1 MNKSDDYL
9 WDRSGDADPEVA
21 RLEALMSPLAHDAP
35 LRVRRRRAPWIAAS
49 VAVAAAASV
58 VVWWKWPGAR
68 PSACTGT
75 TGFKFTS
82 RGGPVECGGAA
93 VASGEL
99 PIGGELDTGAHE
111 ADLSIADIGKARL
124 GAKTKVRLDGTSATG
139 HHLTLEQ
146 GQMHARVA
154 APPRLFQVSTKSTE
168 VTDLGCEYTI
178 QIDAAGA
185 GQIRV
190 QTGRVELQ
198 TKSGAI
204 VVAPRKTSTA
214 ILPGRQPGLP
224 VGDAASPALLGAV
237 EDFQRGRPGAIERIL
252 AAATADD
259 AITVINLAAVLG
271 DDRDHK
277 HAVLQRLAEL
287 SPPPTDITAD
297 RAATDDKVLG
307 SWRSDVIS
315 GHRD

>member
-9 WDRSGDADPEVA
+9 WDRSGDADPDVA

-35 LRVRRRRAPWIAAS
+35 LRVRRRRAPWIVAS
-49 VAVAAAASV
+49 VAVAAAAGV
-58 VVWWKWPGAR
+58 VAWWQWPGAG
-68 PSACTGT
+68 PSPCTAT

-93 VASGEL
+93 ALSGEL
-99 PIGGELDTGAHE
+99 PIGGVLDTGAHE
-111 ADLSIADIGKARL
+111 ADLAIADIGKARL
-124 GAKTKVRLDGTSATG
+124 GARTKVRLDGTSATG

-204 VVAPRKTSTA
+204 VVATRKTSTA

-224 VGDAASPALLGAV
+224 VGDDASPALLGAV
-237 EDFQRGRPGAIERIL
+237 EDYQRGKPGAIDRIL
-252 AAATADD
+252 AAATAND

-271 DDRDHK
+271 DDRVHK

-287 SPPPTDITAD
+287 SPPPQDIDAD
-297 RAATDDKVLG
+297 RAATDDKALG
-307 SWRSDVIS
+307 SWRLDVIS
-315 GHRD
+315 GHPE